1 MNRQKRNNPMDESL
15 ADLNLTLD
23 VEFDDDSL
31 VITISNSSGYMS
43 VPMDQQ
49 RISREDMVRWLFPTK
64 E

>member
-1 MNRQKRNNPMDESL
+1 MDESL